1 MSPKKL
7 RENLEAVH
15 AKSFTVNV
23 SDGRHFNVPHTD
35 YLMLTADAEQVIL
48 LEHGKTLRIIDAGH
62 ITSIDFEPA
71 KKSKSTDR

>member
-1 MSPKKL
+1 MSPKKI
-7 RENLEAVH
+7 RENLEAVR
-15 AKSFTVNV
+15 AKAFTVNV
-23 SDGRHFNVPHTD
+23 SDGRHFSVPHTD

-71 KKSKSTDR
+71 QKSRSAGR